1 MKTTT
6 LLLILPLTLVLRVH
20 CAAQDAFEQPP
31 TLSAAAIL
39 QPAYVSGPGFTVRDS
54 VPTYAGRN
62 GYIIDSDAGIFEA
75 DGNVML
81 VQREREIAAIGRPFH
96 GHAALP
102 SGRQTRAH
110 ACRRERGKI

>member
-1 MKTTT
+1 MH
-6 LLLILPLTLVLRVH
+6 LL
-20 CAAQDAFEQPP
+20 AQDAFEQPP
-31 TLSAAAIL
+31 TLSAEAIL
-39 QPAYVSGPGFTVRDS
+39 KPEFAAGKGFTVRDPVS
-54 VPTYAGRN
+54 TYAGRN
-62 GYIIDSDAGIFEA
+62 GYIIDSDAGIFAA